1 MTDGCST
8 RPRHKFARCP
18 RTLYHHRSFEPVT
31 APTEKRRAKAWHGWD
46 QDAAAWGASSIGL
59 ASPMVIATAQQ
70 FALAVEAAESIDEL
84 HNLLEAIAGEM
95 GCRYFAL
102 SHHVDVPRAPQPA
115 IRVHNYPG
123 EWEEFFDAQ
132 RLGPSDPVHRA
143 SHRTNAG
150 FPWSALPKLIML
162 TRRDEDILAR
172 ARRMGLADGFTVP
185 AHIPGE
191 SAGSCSFATTGG
203 RRWRSERLLLAQF
216 AGAIAFEGARRLSG
230 VRRNDADR
238 PRLSDRQRDCIY
250 WAARGKSDWETSRI
264 LGIGHDTAIQ
274 HMKEARNR
282 YGVTNRTQLA
292 IHALYDG
299 ALTFTDALK
308 R

>member
-1 MTDGCST
+1 
-8 RPRHKFARCP
+8 
-18 RTLYHHRSFEPVT
+18 
-31 APTEKRRAKAWHGWD
+31 
-46 QDAAAWGASSIGL
+46 
-59 ASPMVIATAQQ
+59 MVLKTAQA
-70 FALAVEAAESIDEL
+70 FALAVESAGNIDDL
-84 HNLLEAIAGEM
+84 AHLLDAIAREM
-95 GCRYFAL
+95 GFRHYAL
-102 SHHVDVPRAPQPA
+102 THHVDVPRAPRPA

-123 EWEEFFDAQ
+123 EWEEFFDAE

-143 SHRTNAG
+143 SHLTNVG
-150 FPWSALPKLIML
+150 FHWSRLPQLIAL
-162 TRRDEDILAR
+162 TRRDEEILAHS
-172 ARRMGLADGFTVP
+172 RRIGLADGFTVP

-191 SAGSCSFATTGG
+191 SAGSCSFATAPG
-203 RRWRSERLLLAQF
+203 RTFRMEWMPLAQF
-216 AGAIAFEGARRLSG
+216 VGATAFEGARRLYG
-230 VRRNDADR
+230 IRRIDPDR

-250 WAARGKSDWETSRI
+250 WAARGKSDWETSQI

-274 HMKEARNR
+274 HMKEARSR